1 MADEQ
6 IKRGHLEQDGYV
18 LFNRTLASL
27 VKNNAGQ
34 DLGDVEAGAQVNKL
48 ETIKVNGTA
57 QTITDK
63 AVNIPVPTKASDIG
77 AAAASHDHTSAD
89 ITDLS
94 TTIGNAIKDKAD
106 KATTLAGYGIADAY
120 TKDQTDSAIS
130 AALTSAFKPAGSA
143 ASVSALGALDAAHEG
158 FVYNMSAAFT
168 TTADFVEGAGQKHKA
183 GTNVGIVNVGTAESP
198 SYKYDCFSGFVDT
211 SAYDTHIADS
221 DIHVTAADKTAWNG
235 KQDAISDLATI
246 RSNASAGAAAKTA
259 VDAMGDIVSHDASEF
274 AVAGHNHDS
283 VYQAKITSSAKL
295 DADLVAD
302 ANSTNKFVTASQISA
317 WNNKQNA
324 LTFDSTPT
332 ENSTNPVTSG
342 GVYAALLTG
351 IQFVEEV

>member
-48 ETIKVNGTA
+48 EAVKVNGTA
-57 QTITDK
+57 QTITNK
-63 AVNIPVPTKASDIG
+63 AVDITVPTQPSDIG
-77 AAAASHDHTSAD
+77 AAAASHNHTSAE

-94 TTIGNAIKDKAD
+94 STISTAIAGKAD
-106 KATTLAGYGIADAY
+106 SATTLAGYGITDAY
-120 TKDQTDSAIS
+120 TKTQTDSAIS
-130 AALTSAFKPAGSA
+130 AQISRAYKPAGSA
-143 ASVSALGALDAAHEG
+143 ASVAALGTLDAAHLG
-158 FVYNMSAAFT
+158 FVYNISAAFT
-168 TTADFVEGAGQKHKA
+168 TTSDFVEGAGKKMKA
-183 GTNVGIVNVGTAESP
+183 GTDVGIVNAGTEESP
-198 SYKYDCFSGFVDT
+198 VYKYNCFGNFVDT
-211 SAYDTHIADS
+211 SDYDTHIAND
-221 DIHVTAADKTAWNG
+221 DIHVTAAQKTAWSG
-235 KQDAISDLATI
+235 KQDAIEDLATI

-274 AVAGHNHDS
+274 ALAGHNHDS
-283 VYQAKITSSAKL
+283 AYQAKITSSAKV
-295 DADLVAD
+295 DADLID
-302 ANSTNKFVTASQISA
+302 DSTSVNKFVTAAQKTA
-317 WNNKQNA
+317 WSNKQDA

-332 ENSTNPVTSG
+332 QGSTNPVSSG